1 MFQMILRYEFLQNA
15 VIGAFFASLIAGI
28 IGTII
33 VEKKLVMYSSGIA
46 HISFGGIGLG
56 YLINVEPLY
65 TAIVFSILAA
75 LGIVKLKNTSDSY
88 PDSLIGIFWSLGMA
102 LGILFIYLNPV
113 YPPDVNSYL
122 FGDILTINQSD
133 LLTIVMTAGIILI
146 SFILFS
152 NYWIAYFFDESF
164 FQSLGFK
171 KSIFDYILFIL
182 IAIAIIALVKL
193 VGIILIIA
201 LLTIPPQMA
210 KLFTNDFKRIVGFST
225 VLSFIFITFGLYI
238 SYLLDIPSGAS
249 IIIFSATVYF
259 LTIQV
264 KKINK
269 G

>member
-1 MFQMILRYEFLQNA
+1 MFQMILKYQFLQNA

-33 VEKKLVMYSSGIA
+33 VEKKLVMFSSGIA

-56 YLINVEPLY
+56 YLLNIEPLY
-65 TAIVFSILAA
+65 SAIVFSILAA
-75 LGIVKLKNTSDSY
+75 LGIVKLKNTSASY

-102 LGILFIYLNPV
+102 LGILFIYINPV

-122 FGDILTINQSD
+122 FGDILTISQSD
-133 LLTIVMTAGIILI
+133 LLTIIITAFMILTAFMI
-146 SFILFS
+146 FS

-171 KSIFDYILFIL
+171 KNLFDYILFVL

-210 KLFTNDFKRIVGFST
+210 KLFTNDFKIIVGLST
-225 VLSFIFITFGLYI
+225 VLSFIFITFGLYL

-249 IIIFSATVYF
+249 IIIFSAAIYF
-259 LTIQV
+259 TTTQV